1 MQRREFLKAGG
12 GLVVAFTLPTLP
24 LAALA
29 EDAPP
34 TGKDMRPDEV
44 DTWLVVG
51 NDGKVTVYSG
61 KVDLGTGARTALAQ
75 LVAEELDVDFGAVRL
90 IMGDT
95 GLTVD
100 QGQTAGSQ
108 TISNGGA
115 KLRQAAASAR
125 QALLAEAA
133 QRLSVEQTRLTVA
146 KGVVTA
152 GEAGPTITYA
162 ALVSDKPLNVKL
174 DPKVKLKD
182 PGAYTIIGKS
192 IQRVD
197 IPGKVTGEFTYM
209 HDFKLPGMLHA
220 RVVRPPSIGA
230 TLVDVDETSVRDIN
244 GFVSVVRKDNFVA
257 VLGKTEWSAIKAAR
271 ALKTN
276 WNERDQFPD
285 QAQLFEYWR
294 GLPRGKDDPVVQSG
308 DADGALASAA
318 KHVKATYD
326 FPVHTH
332 GSIGPSCAV
341 ADFRDGH
348 CTIWSPS
355 QSTHSLQG
363 EIART
368 LDIDKAAVRLVYL
381 DGSGC
386 YGRNGHEDCS
396 ADAALISQLAK
407 APVRVQWMRADEHG
421 WDPKSPPT
429 LVDLQAGLDDTG
441 ALMAWKSE
449 FFIAQARGTMD
460 EFPLLAAVL
469 SGKPRPTYL
478 TGNISKNSDVMY
490 EFPHVKTEVHRMA
503 DKAFR
508 TAHLRTPGR
517 MQNTFANEAFFDE
530 VAAAA
535 NADPLQWRLKY
546 LKDPRSRAVL
556 EDVAKMSGW
565 QSRPSPAGQGA
576 EAMKGGDAKGGDVAK
591 AGDTAGAHAVKTGD
605 AAQGGDVLKG
615 RGVAFVRYDNER
627 TYVAVV
633 VQVEVDK
640 RNGGIRVTDV
650 WCSHD
655 CGQVVNPDGVRN
667 QVEGGIVQTISR
679 TLMEQITFDRQKVT
693 SLDWSSYP
701 ILRFTQV
708 PAIHVHLIDRP
719 EKPAWGAGEMAPTVI
734 PAAISNA
741 VFDAT
746 GVRLRS
752 VPFLPDKVLA
762 ALKAPA
768 AA

>member
-12 GLVVAFTLPTLP
+12 GLVVAFTLPSLP
-24 LAALA
+24 SAAYA
-29 EDAPP
+29 QAASAPP
-34 TGKDMRPDEV
+34 KDMRADEV
-44 DTWLVVG
+44 DAWLLV
-51 NDGKVTVYSG
+51 DPQGKITVYSG

-75 LVAEELDVDFGAVRL
+75 LVAEELDVDFGAVDM

-95 GLTVD
+95 LLTLD

-115 KLRQAAASAR
+115 KLRQAAACAR
-125 QALLAEAA
+125 QALLGAAA
-133 QRLSVEQTRLTVA
+133 QKLSVDPSRLSVA
-146 KGVVTA
+146 KGVVSA
-152 GEAGPTITYA
+152 GEGGPTVTYG
-162 ALVSDKPLNVKL
+162 ALVADQALDVKL

-182 PGAYTIIGKS
+182 PGTYTIIGKS

-197 IPGKVTGEFTYM
+197 IPAKMTGEFTYM
-209 HDFKLPGMLHA
+209 QDFKLPGMLHS
-220 RVVRPPSIGA
+220 RVVRPPSFAA
-230 TLVDVDETSVRDIN
+230 TLRDVDESSVRDID
-244 GFVSVVRKDNFVA
+244 GFVSVVRKGNFVA
-257 VLGKTEWSAIKAAR
+257 VVGKTEWSAIKAAS
-271 ALKTN
+271 ALKTT
-276 WNERDQFPD
+276 WTEQDQFPD
-285 QAQLFEYWR
+285 QATLFEYWR

-308 DADGALASAA
+308 DADGVLSTAP
-318 KHVKATYD
+318 KRIKATYD

-363 EIART
+363 EISGI
-368 LDIDKAAVRLVYL
+368 LGVDKSAVRLIYL

-396 ADAALISQLAK
+396 ADAALVSQLAK

-421 WDPKSPPT
+421 WDPKSPPMT
-429 LVDLQAGLDDTG
+429 VDLQAALDDAG
-441 ALMAWKSE
+441 MPLAWKSE
-449 FFIAQARGTMD
+449 FFIAQAHGTLD

-469 SGKPRPTYL
+469 SGEKRAAYY
-478 TGNISKNSDVMY
+478 TGNISKNSDVTY
-490 EFPHVKTEVHRMA
+490 AFPNVKTEVHRMM

-508 TAHLRTPGR
+508 TSHLRTPGR
-517 MQNTFANEAFFDE
+517 MQNTFANESFFDE
-530 VAAAA
+530 VAAAGR
-535 NADPLQWRLKY
+535 ADPLQLRLKF

-556 EDVAKMSGW
+556 EDVARLSAW
-565 QSRPSPAGQGA
+565 QTRPSPATQ
-576 EAMKGGDAKGGDVAK
+576 
-591 AGDTAGAHAVKTGD
+591 T
-605 AAQGGDVLKG
+605 GDVLKG
-615 RGVAFVRYDNER
+615 RGVGFVRYDNER

-633 VQVEVDK
+633 AQVEVDK
-640 RNGGIRVTDV
+640 RDGGIRVTDV

-655 CGQVVNPDGVRN
+655 CGQVVNPDGARN
-667 QVEGGIVQTISR
+667 QIEGGIIQTVSR
-679 TLMEQITFDRQKVT
+679 TLMEQVKFDRRKVT

-708 PAIHVHLIDRP
+708 PRIVVNLIDRP
-719 EKPAWGAGEMAPTVI
+719 EMPAWGAGEMAPTVV

-752 VPFLPDKVLA
+752 VPFLPEKVLA
-762 ALKAPA
+762 AIRMPQSA
-768 AA
+768 